1 MSLKTSDN
9 QKDLSG
15 SVGLVKPQKVV
26 IEQPLKLACGVVLP
40 NHTLVYE
47 TYGALNKDNTN
58 AILIC
63 HALSGNHHAA
73 GFYEDDSKPGWWDQY
88 IGPGKPIDSDR
99 FFIVCVNN
107 IGSCF
112 GSTGPT
118 SENPETGQV
127 FGADFPPLRARDWV
141 ESQKLLMEH
150 LNINCWA
157 AVVGGSLGGMQAMRW
172 SLEHPEKLQHAVVIA
187 SSMKLTAQNIA
198 FNEIARKAIKSDADF
213 CDGNYLQE
221 NKIPHRGLALARM
234 IGHVTYL
241 SDELMGQKF
250 GRDLKAGDLLQGK
263 TDPVEFQIES
273 YLNYQGDKFSDFFDA
288 NSYILI
294 TKMLDYFDLA
304 REYDHDPVAAF
315 KHAQCKFLVISFS
328 SDWRFS
334 PARSKEI
341 TEALIAAG
349 KDVSYIAI
357 DSDHGHDAFL
367 LPNQRYQKALRSYL
381 SRLADQIE
389 GAQ

>member
-1 MSLKTSDN
+1 MSSKTSESQSPFDN
-9 QKDLSG
+9 SL
-15 SVGLVKPQKVV
+15 GLVKPQTVV

-40 NHTLVYE
+40 SHTLVYE
-47 TYGALNKDNTN
+47 TYGALNTNKTN

-73 GFYEDDSKPGWWDQY
+73 GLYEGDSKPGWWDNY
-88 IGPGKPIDSDR
+88 IGPGKPIDSNR

-118 SENPETGQV
+118 SENPETGKP

-141 ESQKLLMEH
+141 ESQTLLMEH
-150 LNINCWA
+150 LEIDCWS

-172 SLEHPEKLQHAVVIA
+172 SLEHPDKLQHAVVIA

-221 NKIPHRGLALARM
+221 DKIPHRGLALARM

-241 SDELMGQKF
+241 SDELMRQKF

-263 TDPVEFQIES
+263 TEPVEFQIES

-304 REYDHDPVAAF
+304 REYNHDPVAAF
-315 KHAQCKFLVISFS
+315 SHAQCKFLVVSFS

-334 PARSKEI
+334 PARSREI
-341 TEALIAAG
+341 TDALIAAG

-357 DSDHGHDAFL
+357 ESDHGHDAFL
-367 LPNQRYQKALRSYL
+367 LPNQRYQQALGLYL
-381 SRLADQIE
+381 AKLADQIE